1 MSELKNAVFNRF
13 QKAREKYLPIHDRD
27 LKRWAIQESRKIN
40 LEFNASKYWINKF
53 KKDHQIVSRHVTK
66 IVTSRKINQRLS
78 IQKSL
83 AEFRVNVNN
92 ELENYEKQEVVNFDQ
107 MGINHE
113 IYSKRTLSHCGEK
126 ETLMSVNSEFK
137 CTHSHTVMPG
147 ITLDGKQYGKLFIC
161 LQEKDNKFGPKIRE
175 EVKYQKFYL
184 NLIITKKPENPEKS
198 RMIPL
203 NYR

>member
-1 MSELKNAVFNRF
+1 MAQLKIWKGYVEKNGNNLHKLSELKNAVFNRF
-13 QKAREKYLPIHDRD
+13 QKARDKYLPIHDRD
-27 LKRWAIQESRKIN
+27 LKRWAIE
-40 LEFNASKYWINKF
+40 E
-53 KKDHQIVSRHVTK
+53 
-66 IVTSRKINQRLS
+66 SRKINQRLN

-92 ELENYEKQEVVNFDQ
+92 ELGNYEKLEVVNFDQ

-113 IYSKRTLSHCGEK
+113 LYSKRTLSHCGEK

-147 ITLDGKQYGKLFIC
+147 ITLDGKQYGKLFVC

-175 EVKYQKFYL
+175 EV
-184 NLIITKKPENPEKS
+184 
-198 RMIPL
+198 
-203 NYR
+203 